1 MTIKYKYAIDPW
13 WLLSSVYRQ
22 SMVWK
27 EVPDT
32 VEDIDPEDQIV
43 WAMDDDWV
51 TLTRG
56 AQSKIRVPRGG
67 LTFDRRR
74 HD

>member
-22 SMVWK
+22 FMVWK

-43 WAMDDDWV
+43 WAMDDDWDDTHPWCAV
-51 TLTRG
+51 KDSCSSWR
-56 AQSKIRVPRGG
+56 PN
-67 LTFDRRR
+67 F
-74 HD
+74 

>member
-1 MTIKYKYAIDPW
+1 MSNGLVCGFVWWEWYQGRLQAHRCQNPEAHTGGQWMTTG
-13 WLLSSVYRQ
+13 
-22 SMVWK
+22 M
-27 EVPDT
+27 
-32 VEDIDPEDQIV
+32 
-43 WAMDDDWV
+43 